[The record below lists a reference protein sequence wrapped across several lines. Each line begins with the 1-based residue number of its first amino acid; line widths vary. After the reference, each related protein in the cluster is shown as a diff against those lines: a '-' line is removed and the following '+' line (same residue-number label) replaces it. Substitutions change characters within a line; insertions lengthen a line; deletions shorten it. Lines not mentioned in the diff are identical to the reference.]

1 MKVFYLCD
9 PRRNTTCG
17 AVCRVE
23 GDTLACMNS
32 NCKSTTKIQ
41 AARRF
46 LGIPLVNLPFMLRWI
61 TNPKGRVHR
70 RFGGGGGNNK
80 KKETLP
86 HERQ

>member
-9 PRRNTTCG
+9 PQRNTTCG

-23 GDTLACMNS
+23 GDIVACMNS
-32 NCKSTTKIQ
+32 NCKGTTKIQ

-61 TNPKGRVHR
+61 TNPKGRLHGR
-70 RFGGGGGNNK
+70 SGGGGENYK
-80 KKETLP
+80 KGDVQP
-86 HERQ
+86 